1 MRLRPGHYLAP
12 RWRSLQRSP
21 GPLAGFGEGNREGRM
36 ETVRERKER
45 KRKERRGEEGRKGE
59 GTQIWGGGSLALGG

>member
-1 MRLRPGHYLAP
+1 
-12 RWRSLQRSP
+12 
-21 GPLAGFGEGNREGRM
+21 M